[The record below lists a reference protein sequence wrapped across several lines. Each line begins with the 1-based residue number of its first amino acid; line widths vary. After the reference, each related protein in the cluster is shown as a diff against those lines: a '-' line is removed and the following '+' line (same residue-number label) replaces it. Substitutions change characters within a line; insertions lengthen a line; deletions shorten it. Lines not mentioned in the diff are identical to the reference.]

1 MAGVSPQ
8 GEAVKPMGIAKLEP
22 ALPRAQIVFESG
34 FEIATV
40 AHIDARSNPRG
51 VEPPVPAIKVIG
63 RAAAQSDAPDP
74 RIYKDLGFCLKL
86 RVGECRATGAACQ
99 LGADGDTAR
108 GERARHQP
116 FGIA

>member
-22 ALPRAQIVFESG
+22 ALPGAQIVFESG

-51 VEPPVPAIKVIG
+51 VEPLFRPSRLWVALPRNLTPLIRVFTRTWAFVSSCG
-63 RAAAQSDAPDP
+63 SASAGLRARRASSARTATPRAASE
-74 RIYKDLGFCLKL
+74 L
-86 RVGECRATGAACQ
+86 ATNHSA
-99 LGADGDTAR
+99 
-108 GERARHQP
+108 
-116 FGIA
+116 